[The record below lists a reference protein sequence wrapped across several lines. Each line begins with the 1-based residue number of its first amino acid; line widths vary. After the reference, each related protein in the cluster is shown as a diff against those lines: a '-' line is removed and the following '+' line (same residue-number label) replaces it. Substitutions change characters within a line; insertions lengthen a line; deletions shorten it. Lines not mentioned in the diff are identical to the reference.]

1 MRALCTES
9 GPRARAGTHT
19 MNTKTRRLRSDS
31 VQSPLE
37 TYLREIN
44 ETPLL
49 NANQEKELGYRI
61 ENGDSQAR
69 DQMVRANLRLVVN
82 IARSYSGKGLA
93 LQDLIEE
100 GNLGLLRAVEGF
112 DPGMNTRFS
121 TYASY
126 WIKQSIK
133 RALVNTAKTIRIPAY
148 MVELLAKW
156 RRATAKLQDELGRT
170 PTQEEVARELGL
182 PKKKLA
188 IIKKAIRVYNSTPQS
203 DQAETGWSIDEMIMD
218 GRTKTP
224 ETEMVESDDLQ
235 HVLHLLDK
243 MDKREATVLRM
254 RFGLDDEEPK
264 TLKEIGERLGLT
276 RERVRQIE
284 SEALGK
290 LSESLAVE

>member
-1 MRALCTES
+1 MTR
-9 GPRARAGTHT
+9 P
-19 MNTKTRRLRSDS
+19 RRLRSDS

-49 NANQEKELGYRI
+49 NSEGEKELAHRI
-61 ENGDSQAR
+61 ELGDNEAR

-82 IARSYSGKGLA
+82 IARSYTGKGLS

-112 DPGMNTRFS
+112 DPRMNTRFS

-156 RRATAKLQDELGRT
+156 RRASAKLQEDLGRA
-170 PTQEEVARELGL
+170 PTQEEVARVLDL
-182 PKKKLA
+182 PKKKLS
-188 IIKKAIRVYNSTPQS
+188 IIKKAIRIYNSVPQS
-203 DQAETGWSIDEMIMD
+203 DQAETGWSIDEMLMD
-218 GRTKTP
+218 GRSKTP
-224 ETEMVESDDLQ
+224 ENEMLETDDLQ
-235 HVLHLLDK
+235 HVMQLLNK
-243 MDKREATVLRM
+243 MDNREATVLRM

-290 LSESLAVE
+290 LNESLTAD